1 MRGGFR
7 FGGGESAVSDGR
19 HREARDASR
28 EGTDDARAKRSR
40 KKIAIA
46 PTEFQTRGP
55 RSPTVDECRRLP
67 MRLAFD
73 GLLVESIES
82 ISPSPS
88 ERWSRRDRRGA
99 GAVVAGDAGV
109 GRAHVPLAP
118 EPEHLRWICRL
129 HVLVQCVGVELREH
143 ERALQAGV
151 DDVRHREVDEAIARS
166 ELQRRARVEL
176 RQRVTRARPARQHHR
191 LQAVER
197 DGIRL
202 GARRDSR
209 RVGHRFVRVR
219 RRRGGFRNLRVRI
232 RGRGN
237 RRDRDARTG
246 RAGVLRGGRERM
258 TRVRRGQKRRKGR
271 SGETIRAVSR
281 SRAPPC
287 RDIRTHLNRARANI
301 PFDASVRPGE
311 RAARVDAAVASG
323 RARPRCR
330 YPSCVRGARARARR
344 GPPAGARGSPQREL
358 GVRSHSV
365 DIRASG
371 GLSVAKKQKKGENNS
386 TTCQLAKPVAH
397 RGIINQSRRALAVG
411 SDSDARLP
419 RKF

>member
-1 MRGGFR
+1 M
-7 FGGGESAVSDGR
+7 
-19 HREARDASR
+19 
-28 EGTDDARAKRSR
+28 
-40 KKIAIA
+40 
-46 PTEFQTRGP
+46 
-55 RSPTVDECRRLP
+55 
-67 MRLAFD
+67 
-73 GLLVESIES
+73 
-82 ISPSPS
+82 
-88 ERWSRRDRRGA
+88 
-99 GAVVAGDAGV
+99 
-109 GRAHVPLAP
+109 AP
-118 EPEHLRWICRL
+118 EPEHLRRIRRL
-129 HVLVQCVGVELREH
+129 NVLVQGVGVELREH

-151 DDVRHREVDEAIARS
+151 DDVSHREVDEAIART

-202 GARRDSR
+202 RARRDSR
-209 RVGHRFVRVR
+209 RVGHRLVRVR
-219 RRRGGFRNLRVRI
+219 RRRGGFRNLRVRL

-246 RAGVLRGGRERM
+246 RARVLRGGRERM